1 MTELRYFGIDPLR
14 IVHDTIEGET
24 ILIDLDTGTYFS
36 LGGSGPEV
44 WELLAAGLSDVQ
56 TSEEMARRYPD
67 APQAAADGTTDLI
80 RELLEND
87 ILREGPAPRLRP
99 TPPEVSA
106 SPQAFQPPVLEAFT
120 DMQHF
125 LMLDPIHEVA
135 DSGWPREAP
144 AAQVES

>member
-1 MTELRYFGIDPLR
+1 MAEPQYFLIDPQR

-24 ILIDLDTGTYFS
+24 ILIDLDTGTYYS

-44 WELLAAGLSDVQ
+44 WGLLAAGLSDAE
-56 TSEEMARRYPD
+56 TSDELARRYPEAAQD
-67 APQAAADGTTDLI
+67 AAAGAAELI
-80 RELLEND
+80 HKLLENGL
-87 ILREGPAPRLRP
+87 LRQGPPPGDPAAPPAP
-99 TPPEVSA
+99 
-106 SPQAFQPPVLEAFT
+106 SPSTRAFRPPVLEAFT

-144 AAQVES
+144 TSQVES